1 MNPSIRETTT
11 RDAYGSAL
19 LDVGRE
25 NPLIVAVDA
34 DLSKCTMSCKFAKE
48 FPLRFFN
55 LGVSEQDIMG
65 TAAGLAVAGK
75 IPFVSTFAVF
85 ASGRAYDQIRVSIA
99 YSGLNVK
106 VVGSHGGIGVGEDGP
121 THHAIEDIALMRAMP
136 GMTVICPSD
145 GISAYR
151 ATEAVAAFIGPVY
164 LRTTRNKLKPVYD
177 LDYEFKLG
185 KADVLMSSDNDSVT
199 IVSTGIMASFAKDA
213 CENLK
218 KKGINVRLINMQTVK
233 PLDTA
238 VLLKAAKE
246 TKGIVTCEDHSII
259 GGLGGAVAEFLSEH
273 YPTKVVR
280 VGVNDM
286 FTESGTAT
294 ELYKKYGLDAD
305 GIEKAVMKIVSTN
318 SN

>member
-1 MNPSIRETTT
+1 MNSDVKDKTT

-19 LDVGRE
+19 LDLGKG
-25 NPLIVAVDA
+25 NHNIVAVDA

-48 FPLRFFN
+48 FPERFFN
-55 LGVSEQDIMG
+55 LGVSEQDVMG

-75 IPFVSTFAVF
+75 IPFASTFAVF
-85 ASGRAYDQIRVSIA
+85 AAGRAYDQIRVSIA

-136 GMTVICPSD
+136 GMIVVCPSD

-151 ATEAVAAFIGPVY
+151 ATEAVASYVGPVY
-164 LRTTRNKLKPVYD
+164 LRTTRNKLKPIYD
-177 LDYEFKLG
+177 LDYKFKIG
-185 KADVLMSSDNDSVT
+185 KADVLMYSDTDVVT

-213 CENLK
+213 CETLRK
-218 KKGINVRLINMQTVK
+218 KDVNVRLINMQTVK
-233 PLDTA
+233 PLDAA

-246 TKGIVTCEDHSII
+246 TKGIITCEDHSVI

-273 YPTKVVR
+273 CPTKLLR
-280 VGVNDM
+280 IGVKDM

-294 ELYKKYGLDAD
+294 ELYKKYGLDAE
-305 GIEKAVMKIVSTN
+305 GIEKQVEGFVRGI
-318 SN
+318 